1 MNYKDIRNVAVI
13 AHVDH
18 GKTTLVS
25 GLLVQ
30 SGMDGVVVD
39 HNDLEKERGI
49 TILSKCTSLI
59 FNGIKYNLIDTPG
72 HADFGGEVERVLSVV
87 EGVILLVDS
96 SEGAMPQ
103 TKFVLSKAL
112 KVGLKPIVVVN
123 KIDRPDKRIDGVL
136 DEIVELFMA
145 LDATDEQLNFP
156 ILYAA
161 GRDGWASLDVNKKTK
176 NFDDLFNVM
185 RDYVPHPIV
194 DESTKEFTMSSVI
207 LSSDKYLGKLIIGK
221 VYSGVALVGATL
233 KSISLTGEI
242 VENIKL
248 QKLFE
253 FHGLSRVSVDSVVAG
268 DIVCIAGV
276 QKTTISDTICSIN
289 HMSPI
294 ASIPVDPPTMS
305 VTISVNDSPL
315 AGTEGN
321 KLTSRMI
328 LERLEKEAETNV
340 AIKLV
345 NEGGDKF
352 ILYCRGELQLSIIL
366 ENMRREG
373 FEVSVSRP
381 EVVIQESE
389 DGKLEPIEEVVI
401 DVEDEYTGVVI
412 EKLSVRKGEVLEMKA
427 AGYGKTRLILKVP
440 TRGLIGYQSEFR
452 NDTRGTGIMNHSFF
466 GYEKFKGKVPGRRN
480 GALISMISGEA
491 VAFALCNL
499 EERGSLFIGAK
510 DKVYEG
516 MVIGECNREGDLDVN
531 PVKGKQLSNVRAA
544 GSDENIRLTP
554 ARRMN
559 LEEYLS
565 YIQDDEL
572 LEITPVNI
580 RIRKKELIAS
590 KRKRK

>member
-30 SGMDGVVVD
+30 SGMDSVVVD

-49 TILSKCTSLI
+49 TILSKCTSLV

-123 KIDRPDKRIDGVL
+123 KIDRQDRRIDGVL

-156 ILYAA
+156 ILYAV
-161 GRDGWASLDVNKKTK
+161 GRDGWATLDVNIKTQ

-185 RDYVPHPIV
+185 RDYVPHPVV

-221 VYSGVALVGATL
+221 VYSGVASVGATL
-233 KSISLTGEI
+233 KSINLSGEV

-253 FHGLSRVSVDSVVAG
+253 FHGLNKVSVESVAAG

-289 HMSPI
+289 NMIPI

-315 AGTEGN
+315 AGTEGS

-328 LERLEKEAETNV
+328 LERLEREAETNV

-345 NEGGDKF
+345 NDGGDKF

-381 EVVIQESE
+381 EVVMQQDE
-389 DGKLEPIEEVVI
+389 DGKLEPVEEVVI

-412 EKLSVRKGEVLEMKA
+412 EKLSLRKGEVLEMKA

-452 NDTRGTGIMNHSFF
+452 NDTRGTGIMNHCFF
-466 GYEKFKGKVPGRRN
+466 GYERFRGKVPGRRN
-480 GALISMISGEA
+480 GALISMASGEA

-516 MVIGECNREGDLDVN
+516 MIIGECNREGDLDVN
-531 PVKGKQLSNVRAA
+531 PIKGKQLSNVRAA

-572 LEITPVNI
+572 LEITPANI